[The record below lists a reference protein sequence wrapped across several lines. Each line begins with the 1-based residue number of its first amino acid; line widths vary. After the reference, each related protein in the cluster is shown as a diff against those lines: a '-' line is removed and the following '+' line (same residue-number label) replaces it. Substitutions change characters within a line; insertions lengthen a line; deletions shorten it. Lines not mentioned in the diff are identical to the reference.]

1 MEITP
6 RHIIVDN
13 ICAKVSIKYGNKF
26 YNEFL
31 QPKDQR
37 IESFVLRWTNYV
49 YGKDHANNIWK
60 KYLTMIIQNKV
71 ANKIRE
77 AKERAK
83 EKDHSINYL
92 LAKNIVQILNC
103 FIINE
108 S

>member
-1 MEITP
+1 
-6 RHIIVDN
+6 
-13 ICAKVSIKYGNKF
+13 
-26 YNEFL
+26 
-31 QPKDQR
+31 
-37 IESFVLRWTNYV
+37 
-49 YGKDHANNIWK
+49 
-60 KYLTMIIQNKV
+60 MIIQNKV